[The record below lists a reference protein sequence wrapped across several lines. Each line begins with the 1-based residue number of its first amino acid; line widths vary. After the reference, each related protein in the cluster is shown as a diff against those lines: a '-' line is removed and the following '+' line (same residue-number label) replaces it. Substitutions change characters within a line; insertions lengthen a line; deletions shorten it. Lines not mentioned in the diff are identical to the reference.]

1 MRARGVSIGY
11 WIGREFWGKGIA
23 TEVVGAFVEWI
34 WERFPKIVRVEA
46 EVYEFN
52 GQSGRV
58 LGKVGFVHEGTL
70 RGAVWKDG
78 KVAGLEVWGMVRKG
92 V

>member
-1 MRARGVSIGY
+1 LDRKGVL
-11 WIGREFWGKGIA
+11 GKGIA

-34 WERFPKIVRVEA
+34 WRVFPKIVRVEA

-52 GQSGRV
+52 GGSGRV
-58 LGKVGFVHEGTL
+58 LGKVGFVLEGTL

-92 V
+92 L